1 MKNKKKYHK
10 TSEKKLK
17 KFKKVLDI
25 PIKIW

>member
-1 MKNKKKYHK
+1 MKEKRKSHK